1 MLSSTF
7 FQDISAAG
15 QLLSYRI
22 NKKEKMKKRG
32 DVRLHLTFRFENV
45 KAAFQEHRHLI
56 RSVILHEIK
65 TSQVSRFY

>member
-1 MLSSTF
+1 MPFNF

-15 QLLSYRI
+15 QLLPYRI

-32 DVRLHLTFRFENV
+32 NVKLHLTFRFENT

-56 RSVILHEIK
+56 RNVILHEIK
-65 TSQVSRFY
+65 TSQVRRFC